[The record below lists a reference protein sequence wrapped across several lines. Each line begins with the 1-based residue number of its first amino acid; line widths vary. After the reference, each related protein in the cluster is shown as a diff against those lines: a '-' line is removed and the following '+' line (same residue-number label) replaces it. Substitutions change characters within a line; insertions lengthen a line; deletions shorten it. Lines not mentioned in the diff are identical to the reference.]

1 MKKAISQKIFFLG
14 IISIV
19 GLVMIYSFDSSQTQ
33 EDYLKELKEYREK
46 KDKMFKT
53 SIESPLDKKE
63 KKEFKELFYYEP
75 NLTFKVEAQIER
87 FLLKEMI
94 KINTST
100 NVPRT
105 YLKYAKVKF
114 NIREQSYEMVLLK
127 PVKGLD
133 AMVSGSQLL
142 FLPFTDETSGRE
154 TYGAGRYLDF
164 EEPKGDKIILDFNYA
179 YNPYCAYNSVYDC
192 PIPPAENNLPIAVL
206 AGEKN
211 YKNHQKH

>member
-1 MKKAISQKIFFLG
+1 MKKTLSQNIFFFG
-14 IISIV
+14 IVSIV
-19 GLVMIYSFDSSQTQ
+19 GLIMIYSFSSSNAQ
-33 EDYLKELKEYREK
+33 EDYLKELKEFREK

-53 SIESPLDKKE
+53 SEESPLDKKE
-63 KKEFKELFYYEP
+63 KKEFKGLSYYEP
-75 NLTFKVEAQIER
+75 NLNFKIEAHLER
-87 FLLKEMI
+87 FVLKETI

-100 NVPRT
+100 NTPRT

-114 NIREQSYEMVLLK
+114 NINEQPFELVLLK

-133 AMVSGSQLL
+133 NILSNQLL

-164 EEPKGDKIILDFNYA
+164 EEPKGDKIMLDFNYA

-192 PIPPAENNLPIAVL
+192 PVPPAENHLPIPIL

-211 YKNHQKH
+211 YQSHYKK